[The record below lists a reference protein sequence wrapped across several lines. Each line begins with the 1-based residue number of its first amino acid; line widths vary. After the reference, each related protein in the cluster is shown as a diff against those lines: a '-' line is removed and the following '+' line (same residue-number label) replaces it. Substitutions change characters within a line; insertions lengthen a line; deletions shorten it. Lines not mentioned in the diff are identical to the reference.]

1 VWGVAGESDELVEMR
16 RVLGG
21 QLAAFRQAAGLSQ
34 GRLAKATFCDR
45 TSLAHIE
52 KGRSRG
58 DERFWTLADERCGA
72 EGVLLAGFR
81 AWEAACQD
89 HEVRA
94 REALLAE
101 ARAKAEVLR
110 AAAVTPRPLCEES
123 QVGGAELMVGGAPA
137 GGSARSEG
145 FAGAPT
151 SLGLAGSLA
160 GKVAV
165 EGNEEILGQLVTLLC
180 GWVGGMNRRELIE
193 LLGWATGAVAAPPV
207 VGALDPEE
215 QQRLARAIVLPSRV
229 DERVIDHL
237 EAMLHFC
244 KHQENALGAR
254 AVLSTVL
261 AQRHLVSGFLADCP
275 ATLRP
280 RLLSVYSDMSS
291 SVGYYFL
298 EFNDFDSAWHYFDKA
313 RAEAHDADNAELG
326 IHALSEM
333 SYTASWQGKAHAG
346 IDLAAAAQSLAGKT
360 EDPFMRVCVADR
372 VALASAI
379 DGRYQACMAE
389 YERAQDGLASAGRVP
404 AESPAYFYS
413 EGFLASQKSECLL
426 RLGKPDEAAAS
437 ARAGLALF
445 DHSFV
450 SSRAFCV
457 LRLGKAYLESGEID
471 EAARVVGNAAGPIA
485 QIRSDRL
492 VSGTAHDARPNAAVA
507 GHPGSPGTGRA
518 AHRS

>member
-1 VWGVAGESDELVEMR
+1 MR

-72 EGVLLAGFR
+72 QGVLLAGFR
-81 AWEAACQD
+81 VWESARQD

-101 ARAKAEVLR
+101 AQAKSEVLR
-110 AAAVTPRPLCEES
+110 AAMAPRPFPEES
-123 QVGGAELMVGGAPA
+123 RLGGPEPVVGGAVA
-137 GGSARSEG
+137 GGSTL
-145 FAGAPT
+145 AG
-151 SLGLAGSLA
+151 SSGCLGLGGSLA
-160 GKVAV
+160 GKVAA
-165 EGNEEILGQLVTLLC
+165 EGNEEVLGQLVTLLC
-180 GWVGGMNRRELIE
+180 GWVSAMNRRELIE
-193 LLGWATGAVAAPPV
+193 LLGWATGAVAASPM
-207 VGALDPEE
+207 VGALDPDE
-215 QQRLARAIVLPSRV
+215 QQRLARAIVSPNWV
-229 DERVIDHL
+229 DQQVIDHL
-237 EAMLHFC
+237 AAMLQFC
-244 KHQENALGAR
+244 KHQENTLGAR
-254 AVLSTVL
+254 AVLHTVL
-261 AQRHLVSGFLADCP
+261 AQRHLVSDLLAGCP
-275 ATLRP
+275 AIFRP
-280 RLLSVYSDMSS
+280 QLLSVYSDMSS

-298 EFNDFDSAWHYFDKA
+298 DLNDFDSAWHYFDKA

-333 SYTASWQGKAHAG
+333 TYTACWQGKAHAG
-346 IDLAAAAQSLAGKT
+346 IDLAAAAQSLTSKT
-360 EDPFMRVCVADR
+360 SDPFMLVCVADR

-389 YERAQDGLASAGRVP
+389 YERAQDGLASAGQVP

-426 RLGKPDEAAAS
+426 RLGRPDEAAAS

-445 DHSFV
+445 DNSFV
-450 SSRAFCV
+450 GSRAFCA

-471 EAARVVGNAAGPIA
+471 EAARVVGSAASPIA

-492 VSGTAHDARPNAAVA
+492 VQELRTTRARMQPWQDTPAVKVLDEQLTAHGLMLSSA
-507 GHPGSPGTGRA
+507 S
-518 AHRS
+518 